1 MPIQLAR
8 TLAFRE
14 RHWYGVV
21 VWVLAWALMWW
32 LDGRFVVPNLA
43 LMLVLASAVA
53 GLWLRPLVAMLINTV
68 SILFF
73 SYFFVTPRLSFT
85 PALREDLVLLVS
97 VYGVSTV
104 ISYLTVR
111 LRRAVTNE
119 SSHAVRASQLRL
131 LSDRLRE
138 APDWLA
144 KVDPLRKLLADHAGV
159 PAYILL
165 TRAQLAV
172 SDGPQFEFFGEPSPF
187 QKQRLMMAWQ
197 RFSADP
203 FTTSRTD
210 DLERSIP
217 IRGREKIWGIVVFH
231 DGFDPA
237 SDWLGYSHFRDLC
250 HLLGMELERYV
261 ALVQARDA
269 TEQVRTQAI
278 RNTLLTAISHD
289 YHTPLS
295 TIMGAASVLVEQ
307 TKGDSRSELA
317 GLASTIVEETEH
329 LHRMTNNTLQLARLD
344 AAGIE
349 INKNWESLEEI
360 IGTIIAR
367 VKRRSSN
374 RQFSVHLP
382 PDLPLLH
389 VDVVLLM
396 QLLDNLLQNSLK
408 YSRSGSVITID
419 AISANHEVVIRVSDR
434 GEGIPGWWHEQV
446 FEIFQRV
453 DGVDRPSDAGT
464 GKQQRRGAGVGLAV
478 CRAIARVHGGRI
490 WIEDNPGGGTR
501 VNLALPI
508 GAPPD
513 LPLPAPEE
521 LA

>member
-1 MPIQLAR
+1 MPSQVAR
-8 TLAFRE
+8 ALPFPE
-14 RHWYGVV
+14 RHWYGVLI
-21 VWVLAWALMWW
+21 WLLAWALMWW

-53 GLWLRPLVAMLINTV
+53 GLWLGPLSAFLINTV

-85 PALREDLVLLVS
+85 PALHEDLVLLVS

-111 LRRAVTNE
+111 LRKAVTNE
-119 SSHAVRASQLRL
+119 ASHAARASQLRL

-138 APDWLA
+138 ATDWSA
-144 KVDPLRKLLADHAGV
+144 KVDVLRRLIADHAGV
-159 PAYILL
+159 PAYVLL

-172 SDGPQFEFFGEPSPF
+172 SDGPQLEFFGEPSPF
-187 QKQRLMMAWQ
+187 HKQRLIMEWQ
-197 RFSADP
+197 RYSAD
-203 FTTSRTD
+203 TSAISRAD
-210 DLERSIP
+210 DSERAML
-217 IRGREKIWGIVVFH
+217 IRGREKAWGIVVFH
-231 DGFDPA
+231 DGFEP
-237 SDWLGYSHFRDLC
+237 SMDWLGYSHFRDLC
-250 HLLGMELERYV
+250 HLLGMELERYI
-261 ALVQARDA
+261 ALVQAREA

-307 TKGDSRSELA
+307 TKRNSHSELA
-317 GLASTIVEETEH
+317 GLAGTIVEETEQ

-344 AAGIE
+344 AVGIE
-349 INKNWESLEEI
+349 LNKNWESLEEI
-360 IGTIIAR
+360 IGTVIAR
-367 VKRRSSN
+367 IKRRSSD
-374 RQFSVHLP
+374 RQFNVHLP
-382 PDLPLLH
+382 PDLPLLQ

-419 AISANHEVVIRVSDR
+419 AMSAEHEVLIRVSDR
-434 GEGIPGWWHEQV
+434 GDGIPGWWHEQV

-453 DGVDRPSDAGT
+453 DGVDHPSDART

-501 VNLALPI
+501 VNLVLPI
-508 GAPPD
+508 GAPPA
-513 LPLPAPEE
+513 LPFAATEE
-521 LA
+521 LT

>member
-1 MPIQLAR
+1 MPNQVTRVLP
-8 TLAFRE
+8 FRE
-14 RHWYGVV
+14 RHWYGVL

-32 LDGRFVVPNLA
+32 LDGSFVVPNLA

-53 GLWLRPLVAMLINTV
+53 GLWLGPLVALLINTV

-111 LRRAVTNE
+111 LRKAVTNE
-119 SSHAVRASQLRL
+119 ASHAARAGQLRL

-138 APDWLA
+138 ASDWLA
-144 KVDPLRKLLADHAGV
+144 KVELLRKLMADHAGV

-165 TRAQLAV
+165 TRTHLTV
-172 SDGPQFEFFGEPSPF
+172 SDGPQFEFFGQPSPF
-187 QKQRLMMAWQ
+187 QKQRLIMEWQ
-197 RFSADP
+197 RYSADVYTP
-203 FTTSRTD
+203 LNTD
-210 DLERSIP
+210 DSERSVP
-217 IRGREKIWGIVVFH
+217 IRGREKAWGVVVFH

-237 SDWLGYSHFRDLC
+237 TDWLGYSHFRDLC
-250 HLLGMELERYV
+250 HLLGMELERDI
-261 ALVQARDA
+261 ALVQAREA

-307 TKGDSRSELA
+307 TKKGAHSEFA
-317 GLASTIVEETEH
+317 GLAGTIVEETEQ

-344 AAGIE
+344 AAGIAL
-349 INKNWESLEEI
+349 NKNWESLEEI
-360 IGTIIAR
+360 VGTVIAR
-367 VKRRSSN
+367 TKRRTSD

-382 PDLPLLH
+382 SDLPLVH
-389 VDVVLLM
+389 VDIVLLM

-408 YSRSGSVITID
+408 YSRAGSVITID
-419 AISANHEVVIRVSDR
+419 AISANHEVIIRVSDR

-453 DGVDRPSDAGT
+453 DGTDRPSDARP

-478 CRAIARVHGGRI
+478 CRAIARVHDGRI

-508 GAPPD
+508 GTPPA
-513 LPLPAPEE
+513 LPFAASEE
-521 LA
+521 LT